1 MKRFLSFILALTLAV
16 SLVPS
21 AFAASDEAVQAANA
35 LHTLGLFNGTGTD
48 ANGNPIYDLDR
59 APTREEAITM
69 LIRLMG
75 KEKIAKGYNWDY
87 NWGIPFTDVSGWAKP
102 YVGAAY
108 KWGLTSGT
116 SETTFGGKQKVSAMQ
131 YLTFVLRAL
140 DYEDG
145 TDFQW
150 DKAWKLSDEIG
161 VTSGQY
167 TSDRSITRGEL
178 AIISAKAVSAPMKNY
193 GILLDEMLNEGVITP
208 KMIKASGLDI
218 IPDFSYDDIRF
229 QYIKD
234 KEKFYRLCDGTW
246 WTYTKDDED
255 YDAYDDAY
263 NNRKNNWLD
272 LDGDLKLYFDEYT
285 NEPYLTIDA
294 FATLNTLFS
303 GDYTRMIRASDSKTS
318 QFASGVVWLTQRNIG
333 CAYHVQRKEVS
344 LNNYKS
350 DVSVA
355 YKTKD
360 LKYSLT
366 EAVSNSYIGW
376 TERSKI
382 ERALNTSIYQQTGV
396 KCKVE
401 MNYLPYQHQLD
412 NGGNVYGYQP
422 VFNVHGLLDYFGITD
437 PVIRDKFEN
446 IQVKNI
452 DGTDVLIVN

>member
-75 KEKIAKGYNWDY
+75 KEADAKRQDWLWNT
-87 NWGIPFTDVSGWAKP
+87 PFTDVSNWAKP
-102 YVGAAY
+102 YIGYAY
-108 KWGLTSGT
+108 AYSLTSGT
-116 SETTFGGKQKVSAMQ
+116 SETTFGGKQKVNATQ

-140 DYEDG
+140 GYEDG

-161 VTSGQY
+161 LTSGQY
-167 TSDRSITRGEL
+167 TSDTSITRGDI
-178 AIISAKAVSAPMKNY
+178 AIISLKALSISNKYNWT
-193 GILLDEMLNEGVITP
+193 LLEQLLNEEIISQKMIAKSGIDITP
-208 KMIKASGLDI
+208 
-218 IPDFSYDDIRF
+218 DFNNSSTTF

-234 KEKFYRLCDGTW
+234 GAKFYRLCDGTFW
-246 WTYTKDDED
+246 SYTSDD
-255 YDAYDDAY
+255 YDDDFFETS
-263 NNRKNNWLD
+263 WM
-272 LDGDLKLYFDEYT
+272 GMSGIVEIYFDKYT
-285 NEPYLTIDA
+285 GAPYVTLDT
-294 FATLNTLFS
+294 FAALNTLFS
-303 GDYTRMIRASDSKTS
+303 GGYNRMIRASDSKTS

-333 CAYHVQRKEVS
+333 CAYCVQRKEVS

-355 YKTKD
+355 YKSKD

-366 EAVSNSYIGW
+366 EADSNSSIDW
-376 TERSKI
+376 TETSKI
-382 ERALNTSIYQQTGV
+382 EKVLSTSIYQQTGV

-401 MNYLPYQHQLD
+401 KNVLPYQQQLD
-412 NGGNVYGYQP
+412 NGVNVCGYQP
-422 VFNVHGLLDYFGITD
+422 VFNIYGLLDYFGITD

-452 DGTDVLIVN
+452 E

>member
-75 KEKIAKGYNWDY
+75 KESDAKGYNWEM
-87 NWGIPFTDVSGWAKP
+87 PFTDVSNWAKP
-102 YVGAAY
+102 YIGYAY
-108 KWGLTSGT
+108 AYSLTSGT

-140 DYEDG
+140 GYEDG

-161 VTSGQY
+161 LTSGQY
-167 TSDRSITRGEL
+167 TSNTPITRGDI
-178 AIISAKAVSAPMKNY
+178 AIISLKALSISNKYNWT
-193 GILLDEMLNEGVITP
+193 LLEQLLNEEIISQEMIAKSGIDITP
-208 KMIKASGLDI
+208 
-218 IPDFSYDDIRF
+218 DFNNSSTTF

-234 KEKFYRLCDGTW
+234 GAKFYRLCDGTFW
-246 WTYTKDDED
+246 SYTSDD
-255 YDAYDDAY
+255 YDDDFFETS
-263 NNRKNNWLD
+263 WM
-272 LDGDLKLYFDEYT
+272 GMSGIVEIYFDKYT
-285 NEPYLTIDA
+285 GAPYVTLDT
-294 FATLNTLFS
+294 FAALNTLFS
-303 GDYTRMIRASDSKTS
+303 GGYNRMIRASDSKTS

-333 CAYHVQRKEVS
+333 CAYRVQRKEVS

-350 DVSVA
+350 DVSVT
-355 YKTKD
+355 YKSKD

-366 EAVSNSYIGW
+366 EADNNSSIDW
-376 TERSKI
+376 TKI
-382 ERALNTSIYQQTGV
+382 ERALSISIYQQTGV

-401 MNYLPYQHQLD
+401 KKVLPYQHQLD
-412 NGGNVYGYQP
+412 SVGDVCGYQP
-422 VFNVHGLLDYFGITD
+422 VFNIYGLLDYFGITD

-446 IQVKNI
+446 IQVKNV

>member
-75 KEKIAKGYNWDY
+75 KESDAKGYNWEM
-87 NWGIPFTDVSGWAKP
+87 PFTDVSGWAKP

-108 KWGLTSGT
+108 YWGLTSGT

-150 DKAWKLSDEIG
+150 DKAWELSDKIAL
-161 VTSGQY
+161 TSGQY
-167 TSDRSITRGEL
+167 TSDRSMTRGDV
-178 AIISAKAVSAPMKNY
+178 AIISLKALSISNKYNWT
-193 GILLDEMLNEGVITP
+193 LLEQLLNEEIISQ
-208 KMIKASGLDI
+208 KMVKKSGIDI
-218 IPDFSYDDIRF
+218 IPDFNSSRTTF
-229 QYIKD
+229 QYVKD
-234 KEKFYRLCDGTW
+234 GAKFYRLCDGTFW
-246 WTYTKDDED
+246 SYTSDD
-255 YDAYDDAY
+255 YDDDFFETS
-263 NNRKNNWLD
+263 WM
-272 LDGDLKLYFDEYT
+272 GISGIVEIYFDKYT
-285 NEPYLTIDA
+285 GDPYVTLDT
-294 FATLNTLFS
+294 FAALNTLFS
-303 GDYTRMIRASDSKTS
+303 GDYNRMIRASDSKTS

-333 CAYHVQRKEVS
+333 CAYRVQRKEVS

-355 YKTKD
+355 YKSKD

-366 EAVSNSYIGW
+366 EADNNSSIDW

-382 ERALNTSIYQQTGV
+382 ERELSTSIYQQTGV

-401 MNYLPYQHQLD
+401 KNQLPYQQQLD
-412 NGGNVYGYQP
+412 NVGTVYGYQP

-452 DGTDVLIVN
+452 DGTDVFIVN

>member
-1 MKRFLSFILALTLAV
+1 MKRFLSFILALVLAA

-35 LHTLGLFNGTGTD
+35 LYTLGLFNGTGTD

-75 KEKIAKGYNWDY
+75 KEADAKRQDWLWNT
-87 NWGIPFTDVSGWAKP
+87 PFTDVSNWAKP
-102 YVGAAY
+102 YIGYAY
-108 KWGLTSGT
+108 AYSLTSGT
-116 SETTFGGKQKVSAMQ
+116 SETTFGGKQKVNATQ

-140 DYEDG
+140 GYEDG

-161 VTSGQY
+161 LTSGQY
-167 TSDRSITRGEL
+167 TSDTSITRGDI
-178 AIISAKAVSAPMKNY
+178 AIISLKALSISNKYNWT
-193 GILLDEMLNEGVITP
+193 LLEQLLNEEIISQKMIAKSGIDITP
-208 KMIKASGLDI
+208 
-218 IPDFSYDDIRF
+218 DFNNSSTTF

-234 KEKFYRLCDGTW
+234 GAKFYRLCDGTSW
-246 WTYTKDDED
+246 SYTKDDED

-263 NNRKNNWLD
+263 NNIKNSWI
-272 LDGDLKLYFDEYT
+272 DGDLKLYFDRYT
-285 NEPYLTIDA
+285 NEPYLTVDT
-294 FATLNTLFS
+294 FAALNTLFS
-303 GDYTRMIRASDSKTS
+303 GDYNRMIRASDSNTS

-333 CAYHVQRKEVS
+333 CAYRVQRKEVS

-355 YKTKD
+355 YKSKD

-366 EAVSNSYIGW
+366 EAVSSSSIDW

-396 KCKVE
+396 KCKVQW
-401 MNYLPYQHQLD
+401 NYLPYQHQLD
-412 NGGNVYGYQP
+412 NEVNVYGYQP

>member
-69 LIRLMG
+69 LVRLMG
-75 KEKIAKGYNWDY
+75 KESDAKGYNWEM
-87 NWGIPFTDVSGWAKP
+87 PFTDVSGWAKP

-108 KWGLTSGT
+108 SWGLTSGT

-161 VTSGQY
+161 LTSGQY
-167 TSDRSITRGEL
+167 TSDRSMTRGDV
-178 AIISAKAVSAPMKNY
+178 AIISLKALSISNKYNWT
-193 GILLDEMLNEGVITP
+193 LLEQLLNEEIISQ
-208 KMIKASGLDI
+208 KMVKKSGIDI
-218 IPDFSYDDIRF
+218 IPDFNSSRTTF
-229 QYIKD
+229 QYVKD
-234 KEKFYRLCDGTW
+234 GAKFYRLCDGTFW
-246 WTYTKDDED
+246 SYTSDD
-255 YDAYDDAY
+255 YDDDFFETS
-263 NNRKNNWLD
+263 WM
-272 LDGDLKLYFDEYT
+272 GISGIVEIYFDKYT
-285 NEPYLTIDA
+285 GDPYVTLDT
-294 FATLNTLFS
+294 FAALNTLFS
-303 GDYTRMIRASDSKTS
+303 GDYNRMIRASDSKTS

-333 CAYHVQRKEVS
+333 CAYRVQRKEVS

-355 YKTKD
+355 YKSKD

-366 EAVSNSYIGW
+366 EADNNSSIDW

-382 ERALNTSIYQQTGV
+382 ERELSTSIYQQTGV

-401 MNYLPYQHQLD
+401 KNQLPYQQQLD
-412 NGGNVYGYQP
+412 NVGTVYGYQP

-452 DGTDVLIVN
+452 DGTDVFIVN

>member
-1 MKRFLSFILALTLAV
+1 M
-16 SLVPS
+16 
-21 AFAASDEAVQAANA
+21 
-35 LHTLGLFNGTGTD
+35 
-48 ANGNPIYDLDR
+48 
-59 APTREEAITM
+59 
-69 LIRLMG
+69 
-75 KEKIAKGYNWDY
+75 
-87 NWGIPFTDVSGWAKP
+87 
-102 YVGAAY
+102 
-108 KWGLTSGT
+108 
-116 SETTFGGKQKVSAMQ
+116 
-131 YLTFVLRAL
+131 
-140 DYEDG
+140 
-145 TDFQW
+145 
-150 DKAWKLSDEIG
+150 
-161 VTSGQY
+161 
-167 TSDRSITRGEL
+167 
-178 AIISAKAVSAPMKNY
+178 
-193 GILLDEMLNEGVITP
+193 DEMLNEGVITP

-234 KEKFYRLCDGTW
+234 QEKFYRLCDGTF

-263 NNRKNNWLD
+263 NNIKNSWI
-272 LDGDLKLYFDEYT
+272 DGDLKLYFDRYT

-333 CAYHVQRKEVS
+333 CTYHVQRKEVS

-350 DVSVA
+350 DVSVT
-355 YKTKD
+355 YKHKD

-366 EAVSNSYIGW
+366 ETDQRNGIEVGKV
-376 TERSKI
+376 ERV
-382 ERALNTSIYQQTGV
+382 LNTSIYQQTGV

-401 MNYLPYQHQLD
+401 MKWLPYQYQLD
-412 NGGNVYGYQP
+412 NVGIVYGYQP

>member
-35 LHTLGLFNGTGTD
+35 LHALGLFNGTGTD

-59 APTREEAITM
+59 APTREEAVTM
-69 LIRLMG
+69 LVRLMG
-75 KEKIAKGYNWDY
+75 KESDAKGYNWEM
-87 NWGIPFTDVSGWAKP
+87 PFTDVSNWAKP
-102 YVGAAY
+102 YIGYAY
-108 KWGLTSGT
+108 AYSLTSGT

-140 DYEDG
+140 GYEDG

-161 VTSGQY
+161 LTSGQY
-167 TSDRSITRGEL
+167 TSNTPITRGDI
-178 AIISAKAVSAPMKNY
+178 AIISLKALSISNKYNWT
-193 GILLDEMLNEGVITP
+193 LLEQLLNEKIISQEMIAKSGIDITP
-208 KMIKASGLDI
+208 
-218 IPDFSYDDIRF
+218 DFNNSRTTF

-234 KEKFYRLCDGTW
+234 REKFYRLCDGTW

-255 YDAYDDAY
+255 YDEYDDAY
-263 NNRKNNWLD
+263 NNSKNHWLQGG
-272 LDGDLKLYFDEYT
+272 LELYFDKYT

-303 GDYTRMIRASDSKTS
+303 GDYNRMIRASDSRTS

-333 CAYHVQRKEVS
+333 CTYRVQRKEVS

-350 DVSVA
+350 DVSVT
-355 YKTKD
+355 YKSKD

-366 EAVSNSYIGW
+366 EAVSNSSIDW

-382 ERALNTSIYQQTGV
+382 EKALNTSIYQQTGV

-401 MNYLPYQHQLD
+401 TNYLPYQHQLD
-412 NGGNVYGYQP
+412 NEGTVYGYQP

-446 IQVKNI
+446 IQVENI

>member
-75 KEKIAKGYNWDY
+75 KESDAKGYNWEM
-87 NWGIPFTDVSGWAKP
+87 PFTDVSGWAKP

-108 KWGLTSGT
+108 SWGLTSGT

-161 VTSGQY
+161 ITSGQY

-218 IPDFSYDDIRF
+218 IPDFNYQSIRF
-229 QYIKD
+229 RYVKD
-234 KEKFYRLCDGTW
+234 GAKFYRLCDGTFW
-246 WTYTKDDED
+246 SYTSDD
-255 YDAYDDAY
+255 YDDDFFETS
-263 NNRKNNWLD
+263 WM
-272 LDGDLKLYFDEYT
+272 GMSGIVEIYFDKYT
-285 NEPYLTIDA
+285 GDPYVTVDT
-294 FATLNTLFS
+294 FAALNTLFS
-303 GDYTRMIRASDSKTS
+303 GDYTRMIRASDNNTS

-333 CAYHVQRKEVS
+333 CAYRVQRKEVS

-355 YKTKD
+355 YKSKD

-366 EAVSNSYIGW
+366 EAVSNSSIDW

-382 ERALNTSIYQQTGV
+382 EKALNTSIYQQTGV

-412 NGGNVYGYQP
+412 NEVDVYGYQP

>member
-1 MKRFLSFILALTLAV
+1 MKRFLSFILALVLAA

-35 LHTLGLFNGTGTD
+35 LYTLGLFNGTGTD

-75 KEKIAKGYNWDY
+75 KESDAKGYNWEM
-87 NWGIPFTDVSGWAKP
+87 PFTDVSGWAKP

-108 KWGLTSGT
+108 YWGLTSGT

-161 VTSGQY
+161 LTSGQY
-167 TSDRSITRGEL
+167 TSDRSMTRGDV
-178 AIISAKAVSAPMKNY
+178 AIISLKALSISNKYNWT
-193 GILLDEMLNEGVITP
+193 LLEQLLNEEIISQ
-208 KMIKASGLDI
+208 KMVKKSGIDI
-218 IPDFSYDDIRF
+218 IPDFNSSRTTF
-229 QYIKD
+229 QYVKD
-234 KEKFYRLCDGTW
+234 GAKFYRLCDGTFW
-246 WTYTKDDED
+246 SYTSDD
-255 YDAYDDAY
+255 YDDDFFETS
-263 NNRKNNWLD
+263 WM
-272 LDGDLKLYFDEYT
+272 GISGIVEIYFDKYT
-285 NEPYLTIDA
+285 GDPYVTLDT
-294 FATLNTLFS
+294 FAALNTLFS
-303 GDYTRMIRASDSKTS
+303 GDYNRMIRASDSKTS

-333 CAYHVQRKEVS
+333 CAYRVQRKEVS

-355 YKTKD
+355 YKSKD

-366 EAVSNSYIGW
+366 EADNNSSIDW

-382 ERALNTSIYQQTGV
+382 ERELSTSIYQQTGV

-401 MNYLPYQHQLD
+401 KNQLPYQQQLD
-412 NGGNVYGYQP
+412 NVGTVYGYQP
-422 VFNVHGLLDYFGITD
+422 VFNVHGLLDYFGITA

-452 DGTDVLIVN
+452 DGTDVFIVN

>member
-75 KEKIAKGYNWDY
+75 KESDAKGYNWEM
-87 NWGIPFTDVSGWAKP
+87 PFTDVSGWAKP

-108 KWGLTSGT
+108 SWGLTSGT

-161 VTSGQY
+161 LTSGQY
-167 TSDRSITRGEL
+167 TSDRSMTRGDV
-178 AIISAKAVSAPMKNY
+178 AIISLKALSISNKYNWT
-193 GILLDEMLNEGVITP
+193 LLEQLLNEEIISQ
-208 KMIKASGLDI
+208 KMVKKSGIDI
-218 IPDFSYDDIRF
+218 IPDFNSSRTTF
-229 QYIKD
+229 QYVKD
-234 KEKFYRLCDGTW
+234 GAKFYRLCDGTFW
-246 WTYTKDDED
+246 SYTSDD
-255 YDAYDDAY
+255 YDDDFFETS
-263 NNRKNNWLD
+263 WM
-272 LDGDLKLYFDEYT
+272 GISGIVEIYFDKYT
-285 NEPYLTIDA
+285 GDPYVTFDT
-294 FATLNTLFS
+294 FAALNTLFS
-303 GDYTRMIRASDSKTS
+303 GDYNRMIRASDSKTS

-333 CAYHVQRKEVS
+333 CAYRVQRKEVS

-355 YKTKD
+355 YKSKD

-366 EAVSNSYIGW
+366 EADNNSSIDW

-382 ERALNTSIYQQTGV
+382 ERELSTSIYQQTGV

-401 MNYLPYQHQLD
+401 KNQLPYQQQLD
-412 NGGNVYGYQP
+412 NVGTVYGYQP

-437 PVIRDKFEN
+437 PV
-446 IQVKNI
+446 KNI

>member
-35 LHTLGLFNGTGTD
+35 LYTLGLFNGTGTD
-48 ANGNPIYDLDR
+48 TNGNPIYDLDR

-75 KEKIAKGYNWDY
+75 KESDAKGYNWEM
-87 NWGIPFTDVSGWAKP
+87 PFTDVSGWAKP

-108 KWGLTSGT
+108 SWGLTSGT

-218 IPDFSYDDIRF
+218 IPDFNYQSIRF
-229 QYIKD
+229 RYIKD
-234 KEKFYRLCDGTW
+234 QEKFYRLCDGTW

-272 LDGDLKLYFDEYT
+272 LDGDMKVYFDKYT
-285 NEPYLTIDA
+285 NEPYLTVDA
-294 FATLNTLFS
+294 FAALNTLFS

-333 CAYHVQRKEVS
+333 CAYRVQRKEVS

-355 YKTKD
+355 YKSKD

-366 EAVSNSYIGW
+366 EADSNSSIDW

-412 NGGNVYGYQP
+412 NEGIVYGYQP
-422 VFNVHGLLDYFGITD
+422 AFNVHGLLDYFGITD

>member
-1 MKRFLSFILALTLAV
+1 MKRFLSFILALVLAA

-35 LHTLGLFNGTGTD
+35 LYTLGLFNGTGTD

-75 KEKIAKGYNWDY
+75 KESDAKGYNWEM
-87 NWGIPFTDVSGWAKP
+87 PFTDVSGWAKP

-108 KWGLTSGT
+108 YWGLTSGT

-150 DKAWKLSDEIG
+150 DKAWELSDKIG
-161 VTSGQY
+161 LTSGQY
-167 TSDRSITRGEL
+167 TSNRSITRGNV
-178 AIISAKAVSAPMKNY
+178 AIISLKALSISNKYNWT
-193 GILLDEMLNEGVITP
+193 LLEQLLNEEIISQ
-208 KMIKASGLDI
+208 KMVKKSGIDI
-218 IPDFSYDDIRF
+218 IPDFNSSSTRF
-229 QYIKD
+229 QYVKD
-234 KEKFYRLCDGTW
+234 GAKFYRLCDGTFW
-246 WTYTKDDED
+246 SYTSDD
-255 YDAYDDAY
+255 YDDDFFETS
-263 NNRKNNWLD
+263 WM
-272 LDGDLKLYFDEYT
+272 GISGIVEIYFDKYT
-285 NEPYLTIDA
+285 GDSYVTLDT
-294 FATLNTLFS
+294 FAALNTLFS
-303 GDYTRMIRASDSKTS
+303 GDYNRMIRASDSQTS

-333 CAYHVQRKEVS
+333 CAYRVQRKEVS

-355 YKTKD
+355 YKSKD

-366 EAVSNSYIGW
+366 EAESNSSIDW

-401 MNYLPYQHQLD
+401 MSYLPYQYQLD
-412 NGGNVYGYQP
+412 SVSDVYGYQP

>member
-48 ANGNPIYDLDR
+48 ANSNPIYDLDR

-75 KEKIAKGYNWDY
+75 KEADAKRQDWLWNT
-87 NWGIPFTDVSGWAKP
+87 PFTDVSNWAKP
-102 YVGAAY
+102 YIGYAY
-108 KWGLTSGT
+108 AYSLTSGT
-116 SETTFGGKQKVSAMQ
+116 SETTFGGKQKVNATQ

-140 DYEDG
+140 GYEDG

-161 VTSGQY
+161 LTSGQY
-167 TSDRSITRGEL
+167 TSDTSITRGDI
-178 AIISAKAVSAPMKNY
+178 AIISLKALSISNKYNWT
-193 GILLDEMLNEGVITP
+193 LLEQLLNEEIISQKMIAKSGIDITP
-208 KMIKASGLDI
+208 
-218 IPDFSYDDIRF
+218 DFNNSSTTF

-234 KEKFYRLCDGTW
+234 GAKFYRLCDGTFW
-246 WTYTKDDED
+246 SYTSDD
-255 YDAYDDAY
+255 YDDDFFETS
-263 NNRKNNWLD
+263 WM
-272 LDGDLKLYFDEYT
+272 GMSGIVEIYFDKYT
-285 NEPYLTIDA
+285 GAPYVTLDT
-294 FATLNTLFS
+294 FAALNTLFS
-303 GDYTRMIRASDSKTS
+303 GGYNRMIRASDSKTS

-333 CAYHVQRKEVS
+333 CAYCVQRKEVS

-355 YKTKD
+355 YKSKD

-366 EAVSNSYIGW
+366 EADSNSSIDW
-376 TERSKI
+376 TETSKI
-382 ERALNTSIYQQTGV
+382 EKVLSTSIYQQTGV

-401 MNYLPYQHQLD
+401 KNVLPYQQQLD
-412 NGGNVYGYQP
+412 NGVNVCGYQP
-422 VFNVHGLLDYFGITD
+422 VFNIYGLLDYFGITD

>member
-75 KEKIAKGYNWDY
+75 KESDAKGYNWEM
-87 NWGIPFTDVSGWAKP
+87 PFTDVSGWAKP

-108 KWGLTSGT
+108 YWGLTSGT

-208 KMIKASGLDI
+208 KMIKASWLDI

-229 QYIKD
+229 RYVKD
-234 KEKFYRLCDGTW
+234 KEKFYRLCDGTS

-255 YDAYDDAY
+255 YDAYNDM
-263 NNRKNNWLD
+263 KNSWI
-272 LDGDLKLYFDEYT
+272 DGDLKLYFDRYT
-285 NEPYLTIDA
+285 NEPYLTVDT
-294 FATLNTLFS
+294 FAALNTLFS
-303 GDYTRMIRASDSKTS
+303 GDYNRMIRASDSNTS

-333 CAYHVQRKEVS
+333 CAYRVQRKEVS

-350 DVSVA
+350 DVSVT
-355 YKTKD
+355 YKHKD

-366 EAVSNSYIGW
+366 EVDNNSSIDW
-376 TERSKI
+376 TKI
-382 ERALNTSIYQQTGV
+382 ERALSRSIYQQTGV

-401 MNYLPYQHQLD
+401 RNWLPYQQQLD
-412 NGGNVYGYQP
+412 NVEIVYGYQP
-422 VFNVHGLLDYFGITD
+422 AFNVHGLLDYFGITD

>member
-1 MKRFLSFILALTLAV
+1 MKRFLSFILALTLAA

-75 KEKIAKGYNWDY
+75 KESDAKGYNWEM
-87 NWGIPFTDVSGWAKP
+87 PFTDVSGWAKP

-108 KWGLTSGT
+108 SWGLTSGT

-150 DKAWKLSDEIG
+150 DKAWKLSDKIAL
-161 VTSGQY
+161 TSGQY
-167 TSDRSITRGEL
+167 TSDRSITRGDVV
-178 AIISAKAVSAPMKNY
+178 IISLKALSISNKYNWT
-193 GILLDEMLNEGVITP
+193 LLEQLLNEEIISQ
-208 KMIKASGLDI
+208 KMVKKSGIDI
-218 IPDFSYDDIRF
+218 IPDFNSSSTTF
-229 QYIKD
+229 QYVKD
-234 KEKFYRLCDGTW
+234 GAKFYRLCDGTFGS
-246 WTYTKDDED
+246 YTSDD
-255 YDAYDDAY
+255 YDDDFFEESWMSTV
-263 NNRKNNWLD
+263 KI
-272 LDGDLKLYFDEYT
+272 YFDKYT
-285 NEPYLTIDA
+285 GDPYVTLDT
-294 FATLNTLFS
+294 FAALNTLFS
-303 GDYTRMIRASDSKTS
+303 GDYNRMIRASDSQTS

-333 CAYHVQRKEVS
+333 CAYRVQRKEVS

-355 YKTKD
+355 YKSKD

-366 EAVSNSYIGW
+366 EAESNSSIDW
-376 TERSKI
+376 TETSKI
-382 ERALNTSIYQQTGV
+382 EKALSRSIYQQTGV

-401 MNYLPYQHQLD
+401 RNWLPYQHQLD
-412 NGGNVYGYQP
+412 SVGYVYGYQP

>member
-75 KEKIAKGYNWDY
+75 KEEIAKDHDRKM
-87 NWGIPFTDVSGWAKP
+87 PFTDVSGWAKP

-108 KWGLTSGT
+108 SWGLTSGT

-167 TSDRSITRGEL
+167 TSDRSITRGDV
-178 AIISAKAVSAPMKNY
+178 AIISLKALSISNKYNWT
-193 GILLDEMLNEGVITP
+193 LLEQLLNEKIISQ
-208 KMIKASGLDI
+208 KMVKKSGIDI
-218 IPDFSYDDIRF
+218 IPDFNSSSTRF
-229 QYIKD
+229 QYVKD
-234 KEKFYRLCDGTW
+234 RAKFYRLCDGTFW
-246 WTYTKDDED
+246 SYTSDD
-255 YDAYDDAY
+255 YDDDFFETS
-263 NNRKNNWLD
+263 WM
-272 LDGDLKLYFDEYT
+272 GISGIVEIYFDKYT
-285 NEPYLTIDA
+285 GDSYVTLDT
-294 FATLNTLFS
+294 FAALNTLFS
-303 GDYTRMIRASDSKTS
+303 GDYNRMICASDSKTS

-333 CAYHVQRKEVS
+333 CAYRVQRKEVS

-350 DVSVA
+350 EVSVA
-355 YKTKD
+355 YKSKD

-366 EAVSNSYIGW
+366 EAESNSSIDW
-376 TERSKI
+376 TETSKI
-382 ERALNTSIYQQTGV
+382 EKALSRSIYQQTGV

-401 MNYLPYQHQLD
+401 KKVLPYQYQLD
-412 NGGNVYGYQP
+412 SVSDVYGYQP

>member
-75 KEKIAKGYNWDY
+75 KEEIAKGYNWDY

-161 VTSGQY
+161 LTSGQY
-167 TSDRSITRGEL
+167 TSDRSMTRGDV
-178 AIISAKAVSAPMKNY
+178 AIISLKALSISNKYNWT
-193 GILLDEMLNEGVITP
+193 LLEQLLNEEIISQ
-208 KMIKASGLDI
+208 KMVKKSGIDI
-218 IPDFSYDDIRF
+218 IPDFNSSRTTF
-229 QYIKD
+229 QYVKD
-234 KEKFYRLCDGTW
+234 GAKFYRLCDGTFW
-246 WTYTKDDED
+246 SYTSDD
-255 YDAYDDAY
+255 YDDDFFETS
-263 NNRKNNWLD
+263 WM
-272 LDGDLKLYFDEYT
+272 GISGIVEIYFDKYT
-285 NEPYLTIDA
+285 GDPYVTLDT
-294 FATLNTLFS
+294 FAALNTLFS
-303 GDYTRMIRASDSKTS
+303 GDYNRMIRASDSKTS

-333 CAYHVQRKEVS
+333 CAYRVQRKEVS

-355 YKTKD
+355 YKSKD

-366 EAVSNSYIGW
+366 EADNNSSIDW

-382 ERALNTSIYQQTGV
+382 ERELSTSIYQQTGV

-401 MNYLPYQHQLD
+401 KNQLPYQQQLD
-412 NGGNVYGYQP
+412 NVGTVYGYQP

-452 DGTDVLIVN
+452 DGTDVFIVN

>member
-21 AFAASDEAVQAANA
+21 AFAASDEALQAANT
-35 LHTLGLFNGTGTD
+35 LHALGLFNGTGTD

-75 KEKIAKGYNWDY
+75 KESDAKGYNWEM
-87 NWGIPFTDVSGWAKP
+87 PFTDVSGWAKP

-108 KWGLTSGT
+108 YWGLTSGT

-161 VTSGQY
+161 LTSGQY
-167 TSDRSITRGEL
+167 TSDRSMTRGDV
-178 AIISAKAVSAPMKNY
+178 AIISLKALSISNKYNWT
-193 GILLDEMLNEGVITP
+193 LLEQLLNEEIISQ
-208 KMIKASGLDI
+208 KMVKKSGIDI
-218 IPDFSYDDIRF
+218 IPDFNSSRTTF
-229 QYIKD
+229 QYVKD
-234 KEKFYRLCDGTW
+234 GAKFYRLCDGTFW
-246 WTYTKDDED
+246 SYTSDD
-255 YDAYDDAY
+255 YDDDFFETS
-263 NNRKNNWLD
+263 WM
-272 LDGDLKLYFDEYT
+272 GISGIVEIYFDKYT
-285 NEPYLTIDA
+285 GDPYVTLDT
-294 FATLNTLFS
+294 FAALNTLFS
-303 GDYTRMIRASDSKTS
+303 GDYNRMIRASDSKTS

-333 CAYHVQRKEVS
+333 CAYRVQRKEVS

-355 YKTKD
+355 YKSKD

-366 EAVSNSYIGW
+366 EADNNSSIDW

-382 ERALNTSIYQQTGV
+382 ERELSTSIYQQTGV

-401 MNYLPYQHQLD
+401 KNQLPYQQQLD
-412 NGGNVYGYQP
+412 NVGTVYGYQP

>member
-75 KEKIAKGYNWDY
+75 KEADAKGYNWEM
-87 NWGIPFTDVSGWAKP
+87 PFTDVSNWAKP
-102 YVGAAY
+102 YIGYAY
-108 KWGLTSGT
+108 AYSLTSGT

-140 DYEDG
+140 GYEDG

-161 VTSGQY
+161 LTSGQY
-167 TSDRSITRGEL
+167 TSDTSITRGDI
-178 AIISAKAVSAPMKNY
+178 AIISLKALSISNKYNWT
-193 GILLDEMLNEGVITP
+193 LLEQLLNEEIISQKMIAKSGIDITP
-208 KMIKASGLDI
+208 
-218 IPDFSYDDIRF
+218 DFNNSSTTF

-234 KEKFYRLCDGTW
+234 GAKFYRLCDGTFW
-246 WTYTKDDED
+246 SYTSDD
-255 YDAYDDAY
+255 YDDDFFETS
-263 NNRKNNWLD
+263 WM
-272 LDGDLKLYFDEYT
+272 GPGIVEIYFDKYT
-285 NEPYLTIDA
+285 GAPYVTLDT
-294 FATLNTLFS
+294 FAALNTLFS
-303 GDYTRMIRASDSKTS
+303 GDYTRMIRASDSRTS

-333 CAYHVQRKEVS
+333 CTYHVQRKEVS

-350 DVSVA
+350 DVSVT
-355 YKTKD
+355 YKHKD

-366 EAVSNSYIGW
+366 EADSNSSIDW
-376 TERSKI
+376 IERSKI
-382 ERALNTSIYQQTGV
+382 EKALNTSIYQQTGV

-412 NGGNVYGYQP
+412 NEGSVYGYQP
-422 VFNVHGLLDYFGITD
+422 VFNIYGLLDYFGITD

>member
-75 KEKIAKGYNWDY
+75 KEADAKRQDWLWNT
-87 NWGIPFTDVSGWAKP
+87 PFTDVSNWAKP
-102 YVGAAY
+102 YIGYAY
-108 KWGLTSGT
+108 AYSLTSGT

-234 KEKFYRLCDGTW
+234 QEKFYRLCDGTFG
-246 WTYTKDDED
+246 TYTKDDED

-263 NNRKNNWLD
+263 NNIKNSWI
-272 LDGDLKLYFDEYT
+272 DGDLKLYFDRYT
-285 NEPYLTIDA
+285 NESYLTIDA

-303 GDYTRMIRASDSKTS
+303 GDYTRMIRASDSNTS

-333 CAYHVQRKEVS
+333 CAYRVQRKEVS

-350 DVSVA
+350 GVSVA
-355 YKTKD
+355 YKSKD

-366 EAVSNSYIGW
+366 EAVSNSSIDW

-382 ERALNTSIYQQTGV
+382 EKALNTSIYQQTGV

-412 NGGNVYGYQP
+412 NEGSVYGYQP

-437 PVIRDKFEN
+437 PVIRAKFEN

-452 DGTDVLIVN
+452 DGTKVLIVN

>member
-69 LIRLMG
+69 LIRLLG
-75 KEKIAKGYNWDY
+75 KEEIAKDHDWKM
-87 NWGIPFTDVSGWAKP
+87 PFTDVSGWAKP

-108 KWGLTSGT
+108 SWGLTSGT

-150 DKAWKLSDEIG
+150 DKAWKLSDKIG
-161 VTSGQY
+161 LTSGQY
-167 TSDRSITRGEL
+167 TSDRSMTRGDV
-178 AIISAKAVSAPMKNY
+178 AIISLKALSISDKYNWT
-193 GILLDEMLNEGVITP
+193 LLEQLLNEEIISQ
-208 KMIKASGLDI
+208 KMVKKSGIDI
-218 IPDFSYDDIRF
+218 IPDFNSSRTTF
-229 QYIKD
+229 QYVKD
-234 KEKFYRLCDGTW
+234 GAKFYRLCDGTFW
-246 WTYTKDDED
+246 SYTSDD
-255 YDAYDDAY
+255 YDDDFFETS
-263 NNRKNNWLD
+263 WM
-272 LDGDLKLYFDEYT
+272 GISGIVEIYFDKYT
-285 NEPYLTIDA
+285 GDPYVTLDT
-294 FATLNTLFS
+294 FAALNTLFS
-303 GDYTRMIRASDSKTS
+303 GDYNRMIRASDSKTS

-333 CAYHVQRKEVS
+333 CAYRVQRKEVS

-355 YKTKD
+355 YKSKD

-366 EAVSNSYIGW
+366 EADNNSSIDW

-382 ERALNTSIYQQTGV
+382 ERELSTSIYQQTGV

-401 MNYLPYQHQLD
+401 KNQLPYQQQLD
-412 NGGNVYGYQP
+412 NVGTVYGYQP

>member
-75 KEKIAKGYNWDY
+75 KESDAKGYNWEM
-87 NWGIPFTDVSGWAKP
+87 PFTDVSGWAKP

-108 KWGLTSGT
+108 YWGLTSGT

-150 DKAWKLSDEIG
+150 DKAWELSDKIAL
-161 VTSGQY
+161 TSGQY
-167 TSDRSITRGEL
+167 TSDRSITRGDV
-178 AIISAKAVSAPMKNY
+178 AIISLKALSISNKYNWT
-193 GILLDEMLNEGVITP
+193 LLEQLLNEEIISQ
-208 KMIKASGLDI
+208 KMVKKSGIDI
-218 IPDFSYDDIRF
+218 IPDFNSSSTRF
-229 QYIKD
+229 QYVKD
-234 KEKFYRLCDGTW
+234 RAKFYRLCDGTFW
-246 WTYTKDDED
+246 SYTSDD
-255 YDAYDDAY
+255 YDDDFFETS
-263 NNRKNNWLD
+263 WM
-272 LDGDLKLYFDEYT
+272 GISGIVEIYFDKYT
-285 NEPYLTIDA
+285 GDSYVTLDT
-294 FATLNTLFS
+294 FAALNTLFS
-303 GDYTRMIRASDSKTS
+303 GDYNRMIRASDSQTS

-333 CAYHVQRKEVS
+333 CAYRVQRKEVS

-355 YKTKD
+355 YKSKD

-366 EAVSNSYIGW
+366 EAESNSSIDW
-376 TERSKI
+376 TETSKI
-382 ERALNTSIYQQTGV
+382 EKALSRSIYQQTGV

-401 MNYLPYQHQLD
+401 RNWLPYQHQLD
-412 NGGNVYGYQP
+412 SVGYVYGYQP

>member
-35 LHTLGLFNGTGTD
+35 LHALGLFNGTGTD

-75 KEKIAKGYNWDY
+75 KESDAKGYNWEM
-87 NWGIPFTDVSGWAKP
+87 PFTDVSGWAKP

-108 KWGLTSGT
+108 YWGLTSGT

-150 DKAWKLSDEIG
+150 DKAWELSDKIAL
-161 VTSGQY
+161 TSGQY
-167 TSDRSITRGEL
+167 TSDRSITRGDV
-178 AIISAKAVSAPMKNY
+178 AIISLKALSISNKYNWT
-193 GILLDEMLNEGVITP
+193 LLEQLLNEEIISQ
-208 KMIKASGLDI
+208 KMVKKSGIDI
-218 IPDFSYDDIRF
+218 IPDFNSSSTRF
-229 QYIKD
+229 QYVKD
-234 KEKFYRLCDGTW
+234 RAKFYRLCDGTFW
-246 WTYTKDDED
+246 SYTSDD
-255 YDAYDDAY
+255 YDDDFFETS
-263 NNRKNNWLD
+263 WM
-272 LDGDLKLYFDEYT
+272 GISGIVEIYFDKYT
-285 NEPYLTIDA
+285 GDSYVTLDT
-294 FATLNTLFS
+294 FAALNTLFS
-303 GDYTRMIRASDSKTS
+303 GDYNRMIRASDSQTS

-333 CAYHVQRKEVS
+333 CAYRVQRKEVS

-355 YKTKD
+355 YKSKD

-366 EAVSNSYIGW
+366 EADNNSSIDW

-396 KCKVE
+396 KCKVQW
-401 MNYLPYQHQLD
+401 NYLPYQHQLD
-412 NGGNVYGYQP
+412 NEVNVYGYQP

>member
-21 AFAASDEAVQAANA
+21 AFAASDEAVQAANT
-35 LHTLGLFNGTGTD
+35 LHALGLFNGTGTD
-48 ANGNPIYDLDR
+48 ANGNPVYDLDR

-69 LIRLMG
+69 LVRLLG
-75 KEKIAKGYNWDY
+75 REEEAKSDDWRM
-87 NWGIPFTDVSGWAKP
+87 PFTDVSNWAKP
-102 YVGAAY
+102 YVGYAY
-108 KWGLTSGT
+108 TYNLTSGT

-161 VTSGQY
+161 LTSGQY
-167 TSDRSITRGEL
+167 TSDRSMTRGDV
-178 AIISAKAVSAPMKNY
+178 AIISLKALSISNKYNWT
-193 GILLDEMLNEGVITP
+193 LLEQLLNEEIISQ
-208 KMIKASGLDI
+208 KMVKKSGIDI
-218 IPDFSYDDIRF
+218 IPDFNSSSTRF
-229 QYIKD
+229 QYVKD
-234 KEKFYRLCDGTW
+234 GAKFYRLCDGTFW
-246 WTYTKDDED
+246 SYTSDD
-255 YDAYDDAY
+255 YDDDFFETS
-263 NNRKNNWLD
+263 WM
-272 LDGDLKLYFDEYT
+272 GISGIVEIYFDKYT
-285 NEPYLTIDA
+285 GDSYVTLDT
-294 FATLNTLFS
+294 FAALNTLFS
-303 GDYTRMIRASDSKTS
+303 GDYDRMIRASDSKTS

-333 CAYHVQRKEVS
+333 CAYRVQRKEVS

-350 DVSVA
+350 EVSVA
-355 YKTKD
+355 YKSKD

-366 EAVSNSYIGW
+366 EAESNSSIDW
-376 TERSKI
+376 TETSKI
-382 ERALNTSIYQQTGV
+382 EKALSRSIYQQTGV

-401 MNYLPYQHQLD
+401 KKVLPYQYQLD
-412 NGGNVYGYQP
+412 SVSDVYGYQP

>member
-16 SLVPS
+16 SLLPS

-75 KEKIAKGYNWDY
+75 KESDAKGYNWEM
-87 NWGIPFTDVSGWAKP
+87 PFTDVSGWAKP

-108 KWGLTSGT
+108 SWGLTSGT

-161 VTSGQY
+161 LTSGQY
-167 TSDRSITRGEL
+167 TSDRSMTRGDV
-178 AIISAKAVSAPMKNY
+178 AIISLKALSISNKYNWT
-193 GILLDEMLNEGVITP
+193 LLEQLLNEEIISQ
-208 KMIKASGLDI
+208 KMVKKSGIDI
-218 IPDFSYDDIRF
+218 IPDFNSSRTTF
-229 QYIKD
+229 QYVKD
-234 KEKFYRLCDGTW
+234 GAKFYRLCDGTFW
-246 WTYTKDDED
+246 SYTSDD
-255 YDAYDDAY
+255 YDDDFFEIS
-263 NNRKNNWLD
+263 WM
-272 LDGDLKLYFDEYT
+272 GISGIVEIYFDKYT
-285 NEPYLTIDA
+285 GDPYVTLDT
-294 FATLNTLFS
+294 FAALNTLFS
-303 GDYTRMIRASDSKTS
+303 GDYNRMIRASDSKTS

-333 CAYHVQRKEVS
+333 CAYRVQRKEVS

-355 YKTKD
+355 YKSKD

-366 EAVSNSYIGW
+366 EADNNSSIDW

-382 ERALNTSIYQQTGV
+382 ERELSTSIYQQTGV

-401 MNYLPYQHQLD
+401 KNQLPYQQQLD
-412 NGGNVYGYQP
+412 NVGTVYGYQP

-452 DGTDVLIVN
+452 DGTDVFIVN

>member
-21 AFAASDEAVQAANA
+21 AFAASDEALQAANT

-75 KEKIAKGYNWDY
+75 KEADAKRQDWL
-87 NWGIPFTDVSGWAKP
+87 WSTPFTDVSNWAKP
-102 YVGAAY
+102 YIGYAY
-108 KWGLTSGT
+108 AYSLTSGT

-140 DYEDG
+140 GYEDG

-150 DKAWKLSDEIG
+150 NKAWKLSDEIG
-161 VTSGQY
+161 LTSGQY
-167 TSDRSITRGEL
+167 TSNTSITRGDI
-178 AIISAKAVSAPMKNY
+178 AIISLKALSISNKYNWT
-193 GILLDEMLNEGVITP
+193 LLEQLLNEEIISQ
-208 KMIKASGLDI
+208 KMVKKSGIDI
-218 IPDFSYDDIRF
+218 IPDFNSSSTRF
-229 QYIKD
+229 QYVKD
-234 KEKFYRLCDGTW
+234 GAKFYRLCDGTFCS
-246 WTYTKDDED
+246 YISDD
-255 YDAYDDAY
+255 YDDDFFETS
-263 NNRKNNWLD
+263 WSWSWM
-272 LDGDLKLYFDEYT
+272 GTPGIIEIYFDKYT
-285 NEPYLTIDA
+285 GDPYVTLDT
-294 FATLNTLFS
+294 FAALNTLFS
-303 GDYTRMIRASDSKTS
+303 GDYNRMIRASDSQTS

-333 CAYHVQRKEVS
+333 CAYRVQRKEVS

-355 YKTKD
+355 YKSKD

-366 EAVSNSYIGW
+366 EAVSNSSIDW

-382 ERALNTSIYQQTGV
+382 ERELNTSIYQQTGV

-401 MNYLPYQHQLD
+401 TGWLPYQHQLD
-412 NGGNVYGYQP
+412 NAETVFGYQP

>member
-75 KEKIAKGYNWDY
+75 KEEIAKDY
-87 NWGIPFTDVSGWAKP
+87 DRKMPFTDVSGWAKP

-108 KWGLTSGT
+108 SWGLTSGT

-140 DYEDG
+140 GYEDG

-150 DKAWKLSDEIG
+150 DKAWELSDKIAL
-161 VTSGQY
+161 TSGQY
-167 TSDRSITRGEL
+167 TSDRSITRGDV
-178 AIISAKAVSAPMKNY
+178 AIISLKALSISNKYNWT
-193 GILLDEMLNEGVITP
+193 LLEQLLNEEIISQ
-208 KMIKASGLDI
+208 KMVKKSGIDI
-218 IPDFSYDDIRF
+218 IPDFNSSSTRF
-229 QYIKD
+229 QYVKD
-234 KEKFYRLCDGTW
+234 GAKFYRLCDGTFW
-246 WTYTKDDED
+246 SYTSDD
-255 YDAYDDAY
+255 YDDDFFETS
-263 NNRKNNWLD
+263 WM
-272 LDGDLKLYFDEYT
+272 GISGIVEIYFDKYT
-285 NEPYLTIDA
+285 GDSYVTLDT
-294 FATLNTLFS
+294 FAALNTLFS
-303 GDYTRMIRASDSKTS
+303 GDYNRMICASDSKTS

-333 CAYHVQRKEVS
+333 CAYRVQRKEVS

-350 DVSVA
+350 DVSVT
-355 YKTKD
+355 YKHKD

-366 EAVSNSYIGW
+366 EADNNSSIDW
-376 TERSKI
+376 TKI
-382 ERALNTSIYQQTGV
+382 ERALSISIYQQTGV

-401 MNYLPYQHQLD
+401 RNWLPYQQQLD
-412 NGGNVYGYQP
+412 NVEIVYGYQP
-422 VFNVHGLLDYFGITD
+422 AFNVHGLLDYFGITD

>member
-75 KEKIAKGYNWDY
+75 KEADAKRQDWLWNT
-87 NWGIPFTDVSGWAKP
+87 PFTDVSNWAKP
-102 YVGAAY
+102 YIGYAY
-108 KWGLTSGT
+108 AYSLTSGT
-116 SETTFGGKQKVSAMQ
+116 SETTFGGKQKVNATQ

-140 DYEDG
+140 GYEDG

-161 VTSGQY
+161 LTSGQY
-167 TSDRSITRGEL
+167 TSDTSITRGDI
-178 AIISAKAVSAPMKNY
+178 AIISLKALSISNKYNWT
-193 GILLDEMLNEGVITP
+193 LLEQLLNEEIISQ
-208 KMIKASGLDI
+208 KMIAKSGIDST
-218 IPDFSYDDIRF
+218 PDFNNSSTTF

-234 KEKFYRLCDGTW
+234 GAKFYRLCDGTFW
-246 WTYTKDDED
+246 SYTSDD
-255 YDAYDDAY
+255 YDDDFFETS
-263 NNRKNNWLD
+263 WM
-272 LDGDLKLYFDEYT
+272 GMSGIVEIYFDKYT
-285 NEPYLTIDA
+285 GAPYVTLDT
-294 FATLNTLFS
+294 FAALNTLFS
-303 GDYTRMIRASDSKTS
+303 GGYNRMIRASDSKTS

-333 CAYHVQRKEVS
+333 CAYCVQRKEVS

-355 YKTKD
+355 YKSKD

-366 EAVSNSYIGW
+366 EADSNSSIDW
-376 TERSKI
+376 TETSKI
-382 ERALNTSIYQQTGV
+382 EKVLSTSIYQQTGV

-401 MNYLPYQHQLD
+401 KNVLPYQQQLD
-412 NGGNVYGYQP
+412 NGVNVCGYQP
-422 VFNVHGLLDYFGITD
+422 VFNIYGLLDYFGITD

>member
-35 LHTLGLFNGTGTD
+35 LHALGLFNGTGTD

-75 KEKIAKGYNWDY
+75 KESDAKGYNWEM
-87 NWGIPFTDVSGWAKP
+87 PFTDVSGWAKP

-108 KWGLTSGT
+108 YWGLTSGT

-140 DYEDG
+140 GYEDG

-161 VTSGQY
+161 LTSGQY
-167 TSDRSITRGEL
+167 TSDRSMTRGDV
-178 AIISAKAVSAPMKNY
+178 AIISLKALSISNKYNWT
-193 GILLDEMLNEGVITP
+193 LLEQLLNEEIISQ
-208 KMIKASGLDI
+208 KMVKKSGIDI
-218 IPDFSYDDIRF
+218 IPDFNSSRTTF
-229 QYIKD
+229 QYVKD
-234 KEKFYRLCDGTW
+234 GAKFYRLCDGTFW
-246 WTYTKDDED
+246 SYTSDD
-255 YDAYDDAY
+255 YDDDFFETS
-263 NNRKNNWLD
+263 WM
-272 LDGDLKLYFDEYT
+272 GISGIVEIYFDKYT
-285 NEPYLTIDA
+285 GDPYVTLDT
-294 FATLNTLFS
+294 FAALNTLFS
-303 GDYTRMIRASDSKTS
+303 GDYNRMIRASDSKTS

-333 CAYHVQRKEVS
+333 CAYRVQRKEVS

-355 YKTKD
+355 YKSKD

-366 EAVSNSYIGW
+366 EADNNSSIDW

-382 ERALNTSIYQQTGV
+382 ERELSTSIYQQTGV

-401 MNYLPYQHQLD
+401 KNQLPYQQQLD
-412 NGGNVYGYQP
+412 NVGTVYGYQP

-452 DGTDVLIVN
+452 DGTDVFIVN

>member
-75 KEKIAKGYNWDY
+75 KESDAKGYNWEM
-87 NWGIPFTDVSGWAKP
+87 PFTDVSGWAKP

-108 KWGLTSGT
+108 SWGLTSGT

-161 VTSGQY
+161 LTSGQY
-167 TSDRSITRGEL
+167 TSDRSMTRGDV
-178 AIISAKAVSAPMKNY
+178 AIISLKALSISNKYNW
-193 GILLDEMLNEGVITP
+193 ILLEQLLNEEIISQ
-208 KMIKASGLDI
+208 KMVKKSGIDI
-218 IPDFSYDDIRF
+218 IPDFNSSRTTF
-229 QYIKD
+229 QYVKD
-234 KEKFYRLCDGTW
+234 GAKFYRLCDGTFW
-246 WTYTKDDED
+246 SYTSDD
-255 YDAYDDAY
+255 YDDDFFETS
-263 NNRKNNWLD
+263 WM
-272 LDGDLKLYFDEYT
+272 GISGIVEIYFDKYT
-285 NEPYLTIDA
+285 GDPYVTLDT
-294 FATLNTLFS
+294 FAALNTLFS
-303 GDYTRMIRASDSKTS
+303 GDYNRMIRASDSKTS

-333 CAYHVQRKEVS
+333 CAYRVQRKEVS

-355 YKTKD
+355 YKSKD

-366 EAVSNSYIGW
+366 EADNNSSIDW

-401 MNYLPYQHQLD
+401 RNWLPYQQQLD
-412 NGGNVYGYQP
+412 NVGIVYGYQP
-422 VFNVHGLLDYFGITD
+422 AFNVHGLLDYFGITD

>member
-75 KEKIAKGYNWDY
+75 KESDAKGYNWEM
-87 NWGIPFTDVSGWAKP
+87 PFTDVSGWAKP

-108 KWGLTSGT
+108 YWGLTSGT

-150 DKAWKLSDEIG
+150 DKAWELSDKIAL
-161 VTSGQY
+161 TSGQY
-167 TSDRSITRGEL
+167 TSDRSITRGDV
-178 AIISAKAVSAPMKNY
+178 AIISLKALSISNKYNWT
-193 GILLDEMLNEGVITP
+193 LLEQLLNEEIISQ
-208 KMIKASGLDI
+208 KMVKKSGIDI
-218 IPDFSYDDIRF
+218 IPDFNSSSTRF
-229 QYIKD
+229 QYVKD
-234 KEKFYRLCDGTW
+234 RAKFYRLCDGTFW
-246 WTYTKDDED
+246 SYTSDD
-255 YDAYDDAY
+255 YDDDFFETS
-263 NNRKNNWLD
+263 WM
-272 LDGDLKLYFDEYT
+272 GISGIVEIYFDKYT
-285 NEPYLTIDA
+285 GDSYVTLDT
-294 FATLNTLFS
+294 FAALNTLFS
-303 GDYTRMIRASDSKTS
+303 GDYNRMICASDSKTS

-333 CAYHVQRKEVS
+333 CAYRVQRKEVS

-355 YKTKD
+355 YKSKD

-366 EAVSNSYIGW
+366 EAVSSSSIDW

-396 KCKVE
+396 KCKVQW
-401 MNYLPYQHQLD
+401 NYLPYQHQLD
-412 NGGNVYGYQP
+412 NEVNVYGYQP

>member
-1 MKRFLSFILALTLAV
+1 MKRFLSLILALTLAV

-75 KEKIAKGYNWDY
+75 KEADAKRQDWLWNT
-87 NWGIPFTDVSGWAKP
+87 PFTDVSNWAKP
-102 YVGAAY
+102 YIGYAY
-108 KWGLTSGT
+108 AYSLTSGT
-116 SETTFGGKQKVSAMQ
+116 SETTFGGKQKVNATQ

-140 DYEDG
+140 GYEDG

-161 VTSGQY
+161 LTSGQY
-167 TSDRSITRGEL
+167 TSDTSITRGDI
-178 AIISAKAVSAPMKNY
+178 AIISLKALSISNKYNWT
-193 GILLDEMLNEGVITP
+193 LLEQLLNEEIISQKMIAKSGIDITP
-208 KMIKASGLDI
+208 
-218 IPDFSYDDIRF
+218 DFNNSSTTF

-234 KEKFYRLCDGTW
+234 GAKFYRLCDGTFW
-246 WTYTKDDED
+246 SYTSDD
-255 YDAYDDAY
+255 YDDDFFETS
-263 NNRKNNWLD
+263 WM
-272 LDGDLKLYFDEYT
+272 GMSGIVEIYFDKYT
-285 NEPYLTIDA
+285 GAPYVTLDT
-294 FATLNTLFS
+294 FAALNTLFS
-303 GDYTRMIRASDSKTS
+303 GSYNRMIRASDSKTS

-333 CAYHVQRKEVS
+333 CAYCVQRKEVS

-355 YKTKD
+355 YKSKD

-366 EAVSNSYIGW
+366 EADSNSSIDW
-376 TERSKI
+376 TETSKI
-382 ERALNTSIYQQTGV
+382 EKVLSTSIYQQTGV

-401 MNYLPYQHQLD
+401 KNVLPYQQQLD
-412 NGGNVYGYQP
+412 NGVNVCGYQP
-422 VFNVHGLLDYFGITD
+422 VFNIYGLLDYFGITD